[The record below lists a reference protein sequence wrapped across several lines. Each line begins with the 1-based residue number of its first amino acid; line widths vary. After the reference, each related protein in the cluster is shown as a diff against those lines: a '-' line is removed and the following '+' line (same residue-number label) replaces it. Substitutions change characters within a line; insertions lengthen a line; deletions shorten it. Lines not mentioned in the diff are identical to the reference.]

1 MFFYLNRLINLINP
15 RVIMTTYYYK
25 QNRLKK
31 LRAFCQV
38 AKYGSV
44 TKAAER
50 LFASQPTISLQIQ
63 ALEREMDVTLFER
76 NGPKITLTAE
86 GRVLYELSEPLV
98 QSVDHLHE
106 TFSAHCGNLSTG
118 ELSIAAGESTILYIL
133 PEPVRKFTKQY
144 PGIKIR
150 LANETGRDGLEML
163 RNNDIDIAIGSMLE
177 IPEDID
183 YEPVVTYNPVLI
195 APKNHP
201 LSKVKD
207 INLSDITP
215 YGLILPPRHLS
226 TWRIVKMVFAQ
237 HNINYTVA
245 LEAGGWE
252 VIKRYV
258 KIGMGISI
266 VTDVCITEQDKED
279 LTIIPLD
286 KYFPKRSYGI
296 VTRKGKFLSIPA
308 ERFIDLMKR
317 CY

>member
-1 MFFYLNRLINLINP
+1 
-15 RVIMTTYYYK
+15 MTTIYYK

-38 AKYGSV
+38 AKYSSI

-50 LFASQPTISLQIQ
+50 LFVSQPTISLQIQ
-63 ALEREMDVTLFER
+63 ALEREMNVTLFER
-76 NGPKITLTAE
+76 NGPQIILTVEGKI
-86 GRVLYELSEPLV
+86 LYELSEPLV

-118 ELSIAAGESTILYIL
+118 ELSIAAGESTILYVL
-133 PEPVRKFTKQY
+133 PKPVQKFTNQY

-183 YEPVVTYNPVLI
+183 YDPVVSYNPVLI
-195 APKNHP
+195 APKEHP
-201 LSKVKD
+201 LSMIKD
-207 INLSDITP
+207 ISLSQISP

-237 HNINYTVA
+237 HNINYTVN

-266 VTDVCITEQDKED
+266 VTDVCITEQDKHD

-296 VTRKGKFLSIPA
+296 VTRKGKFLSTPA
-308 ERFIDLMKR
+308 ERFIDLMKQ
-317 CY
+317 CYNE